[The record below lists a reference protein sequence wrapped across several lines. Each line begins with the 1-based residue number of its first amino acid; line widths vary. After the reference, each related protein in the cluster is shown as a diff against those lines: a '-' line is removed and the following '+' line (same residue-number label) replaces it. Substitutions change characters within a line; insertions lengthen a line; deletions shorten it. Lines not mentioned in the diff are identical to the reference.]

1 MRKLSLIFFVVMLA
15 ACGNNSGNSSN
26 DKKEND
32 TTKGAAAATPA
43 DQSMTPE
50 QEKGMNLVAQS
61 DCLTCHQI
69 DAASTGPS
77 YMSVAGKYPDNDAVI
92 DSLSQKI
99 IKGGMG
105 NWGTVPMIAHPSISP
120 EDAKLMVK
128 YVLSLK

>member
-1 MRKLSLIFFVVMLA
+1 MKKFSLIFFVVLLA
-15 ACGNNSGNSSN
+15 ACGNNSGE
-26 DKKEND
+26 KKEPSN
-32 TTKGAAAATPA
+32 TKTEAI
-43 DQSMTPE
+43 TPE
-50 QEKGMNLVAQS
+50 GGNTDPDVEKGMNLIAKS

-77 YMSVAGKYPDNDAVI
+77 YMSVAGKYPDNDAVV
-92 DSLSQKI
+92 DSLSQKV

-105 NWGTVPMIAHPSISP
+105 NWGTVPMIAHPSITP